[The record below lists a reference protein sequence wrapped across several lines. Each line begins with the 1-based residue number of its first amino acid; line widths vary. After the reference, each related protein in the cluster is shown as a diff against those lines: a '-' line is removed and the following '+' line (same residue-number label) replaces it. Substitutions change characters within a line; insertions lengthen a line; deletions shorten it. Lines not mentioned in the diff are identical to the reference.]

1 MAKVLRLYDSTDK
14 LLATSEEVISNSA
27 SVRIDDLKPN
37 TSYEE
42 GSFKI
47 SWVINGSESS
57 KIDVP
62 EFKTLPTTNDNSD
75 DSVSHT
81 LTFNMLN
88 FDDNNITISE
98 EEPEDKSKIWFK
110 PVEQ

>member
-1 MAKVLRLYDSTDK
+1 MAKVLRLYDNTDK
-14 LLATSEEVISNSA
+14 LIATSDEVTTNSA
-27 SVRIDDLKPN
+27 SVRIDNLKPD

-42 GSFKI
+42 GTFKV
-47 SWVINGSESS
+47 SWVIDNKESN
-57 KIDVP
+57 KMNVP
-62 EFKTLPTTNDNSD
+62 GFKTLPSENNSSED
-75 DSVSHT
+75 TVSHT

-110 PVEQ
+110 PIEQ

>member
-1 MAKVLRLYDSTDK
+1 MAKVLRLYDNTDK
-14 LLATSEEVISNSA
+14 LIATSGEVKTNSA
-27 SVRIDDLKPN
+27 SVRIDNLKPD
-37 TSYEE
+37 TTYEE
-42 GSFKI
+42 GNFKVA
-47 SWVINGSESS
+47 WVIDNKESS

-62 EFKTLPTTNDNSD
+62 IFKTLPSTNDNSD

>member
-14 LLATSEEVISNSA
+14 LLATSEEVTSNSA
-27 SVRIDDLKPN
+27 SVRIDDLKPD
-37 TSYEE
+37 TTYEA
-42 GSFKI
+42 GDFKVA
-47 SWVINGSESS
+47 WVINDSESS

-62 EFKTLPTTNDNSD
+62 GFKTLPSTSGNTD

>member
-1 MAKVLRLYDSTDK
+1 MAKVLRLYGSTDK
-14 LLATSEEVISNSA
+14 LLATSEEVTSNSA
-27 SVRIDDLKPN
+27 SVRIDDLKPD
-37 TSYEE
+37 TTYEE
-42 GSFKI
+42 GNFKVA
-47 SWVINGSESS
+47 WVIDNKESS

-62 EFKTLPTTNDNSD
+62 RFKTLPSTNDNSD